1 MGRSPIDD
9 DPVHAKMLPPADRG
23 VLIRQSISVFAWCL
37 GLTAALF
44 VLVYLLT

>member
-1 MGRSPIDD
+1 
-9 DPVHAKMLPPADRG
+9 MLPPADGAALRRES
-23 VLIRQSISVFAWCL
+23 VLVFAWCM